1 MPGGRL
7 TYADRRHIA
16 AGLAGHQTYAAIAR
30 RLGRPTS
37 TVSREVE
44 RNGGR
49 SGYRPDRADRA
60 AQERARRREATPATR
75 APVLVGAHGR
85 DPAGVRDLQDRLT
98 VVMQAT
104 GLPRMPARILAC
116 LCTVDDGGLTS
127 AELVARLRVSPA
139 SISNAVSL
147 LASQALIRR
156 ERDRRHE
163 RYVLDDE
170 VWVRAWL
177 AGARRNDLLADTA
190 GAGVPVLGARTPA
203 GARLAEMSRF
213 LRAVGQDMVRAAER
227 WGSDRR
233 LTSPHSSARMD
244 R

>member
-7 TYADRRHIA
+7 TYEDRRKIG
-16 AGLAGHQTYAAIAR
+16 AGLAAGQTYAAVAR

-60 AQERARRREATPATR
+60 ARERARRQEATPATR

-85 DPAGVRDLQDRLT
+85 DPAAVRDLEARLT

-104 GLPRMPARILAC
+104 GLSWMPARILAC

-127 AELVARLRVSPA
+127 SELVARLRVSPA
-139 SISNAVSL
+139 SISTAVGL
-147 LASQALIRR
+147 LAGQELIRR
-156 ERDRRHE
+156 ERHGRHE
-163 RYVLDDE
+163 RYVLDGQI
-170 VWVRAWL
+170 WVRAWL
-177 AGARRNDLLADTA
+177 ASARRNDLLADA
-190 GAGVPVLGARTPA
+190 SGAGVRVLGPRTPA

-213 LRAVGQDMVRAAER
+213 LRAVGRDMVRAAER
-227 WGSDRR
+227 WGSEG
-233 LTSPHSSARMD
+233 HH
-244 R
+244 